1 MTDSPDTLNQKLK
14 QFLYLPEK
22 NSFEKI
28 NFHYEIEISK
38 IPFIFPQ
45 KQRLQHTLVKYFL
58 EKEILPHFILKNLR
72 KKIFLQKQ
80 KF

>member
-45 KQRLQHTLVKYFL
+45 KQRL
-58 EKEILPHFILKNLR
+58 
-72 KKIFLQKQ
+72 
-80 KF
+80 